1 MNENIRL
8 VVEGEDVD
16 FSTRPA
22 ITIIDINPLISDGQ
36 GSYTY
41 PFSLPLTP
49 QNNRIFGYPA
59 RFTRASKMPDQK
71 DGQLWVGARMYAVTV
86 SVTAVSAD
94 SIEVSAAVDT
104 GTVAAKFK
112 DYMLGQFLDGERV
125 FPNTYQCIT
134 HLSEDDLSSEPYDMV
149 ENIYLSYPK
158 ETEQRFVINTWKDG
172 RFQTKPQDYIDSK
185 TVSYNPEGYGIVP
198 FLRLSWVLRK
208 LFGQEFDTSRIYD
221 SSLGE
226 ILITCNTVDAIVRGT
241 VTYSQLVPELTAVD
255 FVTAI
260 ERIRGGKFIVEG
272 GRPRFVSFAEWLAA
286 PVEVNLD
293 DYIADRPV
301 VEMHKPSQIRLTQE
315 NKFTRTSIDG
325 LSYAQDGITQ
335 NFKGD
340 IAGSPTYETIQEAAK
355 VWTSLF
361 QEAQSPMD
369 WQQEPNYQ
377 PYYNLFMM
385 YSTSAAAGGLT
396 TRTNTILCSNV
407 FAYDPDVLS
416 EKKEI
421 DIPLTPASRTIPDG
435 AIAVLTGA
443 NWLNTALTNAEEKK
457 SGTKDCLCF
466 LFKDPD
472 GTVDIRGQFSPQ
484 TWGVKGIYKQYYA
497 DFDMYLRHANQRI
510 SVKIDKRI
518 TLGVLG
524 KYLLFGQPVVVEQIT
539 DNVTADYYEVI
550 LRTVRLQEPYD
561 VEKETQQPDEGLREI
576 VKVVSSESRRCSGTT
591 LVVTRVFRRKYI
603 WYDGHETMDDY
614 DSTEQICLP
623 ESTECGFIP
632 TFTLKITLRLTNCKI
647 SGVVTTSSG
656 AYSISV
662 DGSQPVEVPIQDGDT
677 AYIEGRIL
685 TDPADMGLID
695 VTIAKGDEILYQN
708 HSAAPPADITQTL
721 EHIAENTEITIE
733 AVGYYEDKSPKL

>member
-1 MNENIRL
+1 MNDKNIRL

-49 QNNRIFGYPA
+49 HNNRIFGYPA
-59 RFTRASKMPDQK
+59 RFTRTAKMPDEK

-86 SVTAVSAD
+86 SVTAVSSD

-112 DYMLGQFLDGERV
+112 DYMLAQFLDGEKS
-125 FPNTYQCIT
+125 FPSIYQCIT
-134 HLSEDDLSSEPYDMV
+134 HLSQDDLSSEPYDMV

-158 ETEQRFVINTWKDG
+158 EQQQRFIINTRTDG
-172 RFQTKPQDYIDSK
+172 RFQTKAQDYIDSK

-198 FLRLSWVLRK
+198 FLRLGWVLKK
-208 LFGQEFDTSRIYD
+208 LFGQAFDTSQIYD
-221 SSLGE
+221 RAQGE
-226 ILITCNTVDAIVRGT
+226 ILITSNTVDAIVRSII
-241 VTYSQLVPELTAVD
+241 TYSQLAPELTAVD
-255 FVTAI
+255 FVTGI
-260 ERIRGGKFIVEG
+260 ERIRGGKFIVEA
-272 GRPRFVSFAEWLAA
+272 GRPRFVSFSEWLAT
-286 PVEVNLD
+286 PVVADLD
-293 DYIADRPV
+293 EYIADRPV
-301 VEMHKPSQIRLTQE
+301 VEMHKPSQVRLTQE

-325 LSYAQDGITQ
+325 MTYAQDGITQ
-335 NFKGD
+335 DFKGD

-361 QEAQSPMD
+361 QEAQSAKA
-369 WQQEPNYQ
+369 WLQEPNYQ
-377 PYYNLFMM
+377 PLFNLFMM
-385 YSTSAAAGGLT
+385 YTTSVKGGLT
-396 TRTNTILCSNV
+396 TRTNTVLCSNV

-443 NWLNTALTNAEEKK
+443 NWLNTALTNAEDKK

-497 DFDMYLRHANQRI
+497 DFDMFLRHANQRI
-510 SVKIDKRI
+510 TVKIDKRI

-524 KYLLFGQPVVVEQIT
+524 KYLLFGQSVMVEQIT
-539 DNVTADYYEVI
+539 DNVAADYYEVI
-550 LRTVRLQEPYD
+550 LRTARLQEPYD
-561 VEKETQQPDEGLREI
+561 VEKETQQVDDVIREI
-576 VKVVSSESRRCSGTT
+576 VKVVRSESSRCSGTT
-591 LVVTRVFRRKYI
+591 QIVTRVFRRKYI

-614 DSTEQICLP
+614 DSTEQIYYP
-623 ESTECGFIP
+623 ESSQCGFVP
-632 TFTLKITLRLTNCKI
+632 TFTLKINLHLTNCKI
-647 SGVVTTSSG
+647 SGTVTTSAG
-656 AYSISV
+656 AYSFPT
-662 DGSQPVEVPIQDGDT
+662 DGSLQMEVPIQDGDT
-677 AYIEGRIL
+677 AHLEGLIL

-695 VTIAKGDEILYQN
+695 MTITKGEEILYQN
-708 HSAAPPADITQTL
+708 HAIAPPADVIQTL
-721 EHIAENTEITIE
+721 EHIAGNTEITIE
-733 AVGYYEDKSPKL
+733 ATGYYEDKPPRP